1 MSETLSRN
9 DCIMP
14 FYDPVDPDAV
24 MVATRTHVKSSAR
37 WTVPN
42 TIGAQVFALTPSDAV
57 ADYLHLSKLFYIRKA
72 MYAVFTDEAYGK
84 AKDFHAK
91 LLELRSKVLSYV
103 GGDSTEFIQAYAK
116 RVDVLLPYY
125 ARTSVA
131 RYLELVK
138 LYFDYMLTP
147 VAENDYVMSAET
159 FQELRERTCWDCANT
174 IYPFLT
180 NQTK

>member
-1 MSETLSRN
+1 MSLHPIVEAVTARIVDRSAESR
-9 DCIMP
+9 
-14 FYDPVDPDAV
+14 
-24 MVATRTHVKSSAR
+24 
-37 WTVPN
+37 
-42 TIGAQVFALTPSDAV
+42 
-57 ADYLHLSKLFYIRKA
+57 
-72 MYAVFTDEAYGK
+72 
-84 AKDFHAK
+84 
-91 LLELRSKVLSYV
+91 
-103 GGDSTEFIQAYAK
+103 
-116 RVDVLLPYY
+116 
-125 ARTSVA
+125 A